1 MGLQL
6 SILHRLNAQFYGDG
20 DLVEEVKA
28 LLKQEAAE
36 DPTSMAAMQIEGEL
50 LLDDILAEAK
60 FKNVADILRYLDAKN
75 LATMLPDAD

>member
-1 MGLQL
+1 M
-6 SILHRLNAQFYGDG
+6 N
-20 DLVEEVKA
+20 A

-36 DPTSMAAMQIEGEL
+36 DPSSMAAMQIEGDL